1 MAILYFV
8 VSLLKDAGH
17 HKKAMGEV
25 SFDKS
30 RVYPWLKHPLCVRV
44 EWL

>member
-25 SFDKS
+25 PFDKS
-30 RVYPWLKHPLCVRV
+30 RVYPLVKTPAMR
-44 EWL
+44 